1 MGLLAVGILLTGC
14 KREAIRPPDLGPMA
28 VSCTAQCKA
37 SCLPAE
43 WPQWEGDPIAPRTWD
58 SLPEQVIAPLRE
70 LAEQCDAARASCLR
84 CIERMEE
91 VGIVCGVTTECGQ

>member
-14 KREAIRPPDLGPMA
+14 KREAIRPPDLGPVP

-37 SCLPAE
+37 SCLPSQ
-43 WPQWEGDPIAPRTWD
+43 WPQWTGNPDAPETWD
-58 SLPEQVIAPLRE
+58 VLAEQVAIPLRE
-70 LAEQCDAARASCLR
+70 LAEQCEAARASCLR